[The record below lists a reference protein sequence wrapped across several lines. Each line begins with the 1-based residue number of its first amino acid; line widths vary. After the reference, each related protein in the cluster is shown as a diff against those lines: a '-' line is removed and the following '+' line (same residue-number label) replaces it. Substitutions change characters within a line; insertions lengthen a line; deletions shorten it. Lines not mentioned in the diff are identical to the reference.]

1 MMSKR
6 NRGWAYPEAKEI
18 THFLLDINSRNSSTS
33 AVEFE
38 YNISDTIGPLF
49 YNGKLN
55 LRSSDAWSVALSN
68 FSMPNNFE
76 TFPSIDAQS
85 NLSAAYVCIAFDVH
99 YKIKEKKEPVE
110 ASIRLRPS
118 HFPHRRYTPEEVLA
132 TIKEFITKGLTE
144 MDKKGKK
151 TIADKFWELIAHFYI
166 DPATGF
172 VHLEARSNA
181 VIPHPFISVLWS
193 NLRDDVIGVD
203 RKTVEDFILK
213 GVYIWVGTHVFD
225 YLGPFKGHLWDAKKA
240 SGITFH
246 GDVLDSLIFSYLL
259 TGPPHRPYL
268 ISEKSCSI
276 RVKES
281 AVHVKTDLIAST
293 HPTEYGHL
301 AICTIPEEK
310 ERNLNFIPP
319 NLIWRPLRG
328 NNIEKIK
335 FRLTDEK
342 NVLLNYNYGYAALTL
357 LFKPT
362 SFVTFS

>member
-6 NRGWAYPEAKEI
+6 NRGWAYPEVKEI
-18 THFLLDINSRNSSTS
+18 THFLLDINSRDSSTS

-38 YNISDTIGPLF
+38 YNISDKIGPLF

-55 LRSSDAWSVALSN
+55 LRSSNAWSVALSN

-76 TFPSIDAQS
+76 TFPSIDAES
-85 NLSAAYVCIAFDVH
+85 NLSAAYVCMEFDVH
-99 YKIKEKKEPVE
+99 LKVKGPRKKPIET
-110 ASIRLRPS
+110 SIRVRPC
-118 HFPHRRYTPEEVLA
+118 HFPHRRYTPEEVLV
-132 TIKEFITKGLTE
+132 TIKDFITKGLTD
-144 MDKKGKK
+144 MDQKGEK

-172 VHLEARSNA
+172 VHLKARDNTA
-181 VIPHPFISVLWS
+181 TPHPFSEVFWN
-193 NLRDDVIGVD
+193 NLKDDLVPVE
-203 RKTVEDFILK
+203 KSTVTSFVLK
-213 GVYIWVGTHVFD
+213 GIYIWVGTHIFD
-225 YLGPFKGHLWDAKKA
+225 YLGPFNGHLWDAKKA
-240 SGITFH
+240 SGIIFH
-246 GDVLDSLIFSYLL
+246 GDVLDTLIFSYLL
-259 TGPPHRPYL
+259 TGPSRRPYL
-268 ISEKSCSI
+268 ISKKSCS
-276 RVKES
+276 VKES

-310 ERNLNFIPP
+310 ERNLNFTPP

-362 SFVTFS
+362 SFVVFS